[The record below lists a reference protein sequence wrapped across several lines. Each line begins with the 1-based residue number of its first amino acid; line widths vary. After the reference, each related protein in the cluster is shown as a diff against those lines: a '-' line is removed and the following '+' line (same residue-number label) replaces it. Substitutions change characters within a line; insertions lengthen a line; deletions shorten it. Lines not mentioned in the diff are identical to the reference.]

1 MGFDLDIVI
10 FILFLTANLWLGLA
24 SSRGVTTIK
33 EYAIGNRNFSTA
45 TIAATIIATWANG
58 SDFFMT
64 LTETYSNGLY
74 FIWAATCDML
84 CFLIVGLFFAPRLAE
99 FIGKLSIAEAM
110 GDLFGK
116 HVRVITAISGCIGVG
131 GIIAIQLK
139 ASGMLF
145 EYCFNIPSIYGIVIS
160 ATIITLYS
168 SLGGIKSVTF
178 TDIIQF
184 FTFGTIIPLITYHI
198 VSSLEGPEVLIHTIT
213 THELF
218 DYKQVFDF
226 SQEKAFSFLLLA
238 IFIVIP
244 GFNPAIFQRI
254 AMAKNTKQVRS
265 SFTIAA
271 FGCTLINLMVAWI
284 AVALLSTNAPIDP
297 EHIVKHILT
306 DYSVMGLKGLIF
318 AGVMALIMSTADSYI
333 NCSAVLLVHDI
344 CKPLGA
350 PIKNELLSTRI
361 ASVCIGI
368 FAFFLAIREGS
379 LLDLL
384 ISTYSFY
391 GPIVTIPFVMALLG
405 FRSSGKSVVIG
416 MAAGFCALLI
426 CKAFGLATLLG
437 NLPAMAANLTFLLGS
452 HYILKQPGGWVGLG
466 DNSAL
471 IQERNDRKRS
481 LARLTASIREF
492 NFLKFIRSQN
502 SRSEGTT
509 VWLGIFC
516 LVSTYATIH
525 MIPKEIQLL
534 YPDITN
540 FIYTSALFM
549 ATGLL
554 SYPLWL
560 PAWKDSIA
568 PAIYWNIS
576 IFYML
581 ICSSFMLVIISGFA
595 PFPIMAFMVNMIIIA
610 GILKWQWATILMVSG
625 IFITA
630 SIFKFNTGI
639 TVFLNFELSYLLL
652 LFSGILVVF
661 FKPKQEYQELSE
673 ERIDYLEHKID
684 DQKTELH
691 KAIELKYEFLRNLEH
706 EAHTPITGIT
716 SMAQVIDETYDK
728 IPEEKR
734 RKAIREI
741 AINAERLQ
749 SYVNNLIDL
758 SKLSSMR
765 YDLRIESVNLS
776 KLVDSKLEKCKK
788 LYIPGKF
795 LEDREFVVEVEPD
808 IVVNC
813 DEYYIGRTIE
823 NIIINAIQYCKVG
836 KITVKLTT
844 TAKAI
849 EFSVRDSGIGI
860 PQSYMKDIFGAFTTS
875 AKTKTPAGG
884 RGVGLALAKVVTD
897 LHKWQISVESDG
909 ENGSLFK
916 FVIKK

>member
-1 MGFDLDIVI
+1 
-10 FILFLTANLWLGLA
+10 
-24 SSRGVTTIK
+24 
-33 EYAIGNRNFSTA
+33 
-45 TIAATIIATWANG
+45 
-58 SDFFMT
+58 
-64 LTETYSNGLY
+64 
-74 FIWAATCDML
+74 
-84 CFLIVGLFFAPRLAE
+84 
-99 FIGKLSIAEAM
+99 
-110 GDLFGK
+110 
-116 HVRVITAISGCIGVG
+116 
-131 GIIAIQLK
+131 
-139 ASGMLF
+139 
-145 EYCFNIPSIYGIVIS
+145 
-160 ATIITLYS
+160 
-168 SLGGIKSVTF
+168 
-178 TDIIQF
+178 
-184 FTFGTIIPLITYHI
+184 
-198 VSSLEGPEVLIHTIT
+198 
-213 THELF
+213 
-218 DYKQVFDF
+218 
-226 SQEKAFSFLLLA
+226 
-238 IFIVIP
+238 
-244 GFNPAIFQRI
+244 
-254 AMAKNTKQVRS
+254 
-265 SFTIAA
+265 
-271 FGCTLINLMVAWI
+271 
-284 AVALLSTNAPIDP
+284 
-297 EHIVKHILT
+297 
-306 DYSVMGLKGLIF
+306 
-318 AGVMALIMSTADSYI
+318 
-333 NCSAVLLVHDI
+333 
-344 CKPLGA
+344 
-350 PIKNELLSTRI
+350 
-361 ASVCIGI
+361 
-368 FAFFLAIREGS
+368 
-379 LLDLL
+379 
-384 ISTYSFY
+384 
-391 GPIVTIPFVMALLG
+391 
-405 FRSSGKSVVIG
+405 
-416 MAAGFCALLI
+416 
-426 CKAFGLATLLG
+426 
-437 NLPAMAANLTFLLGS
+437 
-452 HYILKQPGGWVGLG
+452 
-466 DNSAL
+466 
-471 IQERNDRKRS
+471 
-481 LARLTASIREF
+481 
-492 NFLKFIRSQN
+492 
-502 SRSEGTT
+502 
-509 VWLGIFC
+509 
-516 LVSTYATIH
+516 
-525 MIPKEIQLL
+525 
-534 YPDITN
+534 
-540 FIYTSALFM
+540 
-549 ATGLL
+549 
-554 SYPLWL
+554 
-560 PAWKDSIA
+560 
-568 PAIYWNIS
+568 
-576 IFYML
+576 
-581 ICSSFMLVIISGFA
+581 
-595 PFPIMAFMVNMIIIA
+595 MAFMVNMIIIA